1 MQKKIEGLNMWI
13 SPMDNLSHYDSGAG
27 KIYLL
32 QKDRIIM
39 T

>member
-27 KIYLL
+27 KIYLF
-32 QKDRIIM
+32 QKDRGIM